1 MPMILGGVMNKKT
14 RKLKAQDLPDFND
27 WQNEYYKKHPEEIAL
42 LEKNLIEEY
51 NRVPN
56 MPVEVLLGSLRR
68 IAELYGM
75 SKLARQTKLNRE
87 SLYRA
92 FSAKGNPTVRTLD
105 KVVTCM
111 GYRLTL
117 TPLSR

>member
-1 MPMILGGVMNKKT
+1 MQMSAAEQLRKSVT
-14 RKLKAQDLPDFND
+14 RCPEDKHQWEK
-27 WQNEYYKKHPEEIAL
+27 EYYKKHPEEIAL

-51 NRVPN
+51 NRVPD

-117 TPLSR
+117 TPLNR